1 MYLTSKLNLNF
12 KSWNSENSTIFNYQD
27 QSISESEEKTS
38 EKDIYLC
45 RNEDYKENNIIRK
58 YCHDEIKRSLS
69 ILFRARKNK
78 ENNYELIN
86 VVRKKME
93 KTVDNIDKLDNKM
106 WLVMPSMGETL
117 YDNYNKPYYLMENDI
132 IKVGRMKYEV
142 IKMNIPIAEY
152 ITKEN
157 ENIVNSN
164 IVNSINKKFGPVFK
178 DIILKE
184 NQYCQEIKDKNL
196 EQSFDNISFKSVES
210 NSNSNS
216 SSNDGY
222 NDKVDCRICF
232 TSGSTKENPKLKIC
246 KCHTYIHYQCLKIF
260 LKTNIDISENFYGTV
275 RSYKSS
281 KFNCEVCEEPFPL
294 NFKIKYSE
302 NDIRNY
308 CLIDGLKLPEDTNYF
323 ILESLTHVKEK
334 KNIKNIFV
342 IKLTN
347 EELSFGRKEDN
358 DFIDNDISI
367 SRHHAIFKF
376 DKENGLVTI
385 VNQSKF
391 GVLILIK
398 DNLKLTHNE
407 KIYFQVGRTYVTA
420 KQEEEEIKD
429 KTDYTTHY

>member
-1 MYLTSKLNLNF
+1 MQNTSTLNLNCET
-12 KSWNSENSTIFNYQD
+12 WISENSTIFNYQD
-27 QSISESEEKTS
+27 ESTTKYVEKTS

-45 RNEDYKENNIIRK
+45 RNEDYKESNIITK
-58 YCHDEIKRSLS
+58 SCHEEIKRSLS

-152 ITKEN
+152 NNKEK
-157 ENIVNSN
+157 EN
-164 IVNSINKKFGPVFK
+164 IVNSINKKFGKVFK

-184 NQYCQEIKDKNL
+184 DQYCQEIKEKNL

-210 NSNSNS
+210 NSNSCS
-216 SSNDGY
+216 SSNDGF

-246 KCHTYIHYQCLKIF
+246 KCHSYIHYECLKKF
-260 LKTNIDISENFYGTV
+260 LKTNIDISENLCNTV
-275 RSYKSS
+275 RSYKFS

-308 CLIDGLKLPEDTNYF
+308 CLVDGMELPEDTNYF

-342 IKLTN
+342 IKLIN

-358 DFIDNDISI
+358 DFVDNDISI

-398 DNLKLTHNE
+398 DNLKLTNSE
-407 KIYFQVGRTYVTA
+407 KIYFQVGRTYITA
-420 KQEEEEIKD
+420 EQGEEEIKD
-429 KTDYTTHY
+429 NTYYNTHY